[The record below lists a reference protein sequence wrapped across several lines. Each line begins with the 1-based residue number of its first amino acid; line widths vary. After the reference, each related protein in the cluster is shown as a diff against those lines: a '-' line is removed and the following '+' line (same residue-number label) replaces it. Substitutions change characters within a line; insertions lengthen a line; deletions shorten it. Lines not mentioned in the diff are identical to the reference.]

1 VSRRWSLR
9 RRLVASVLALVAVA
23 LGTLACLLYLTLRET
38 LRERFDE
45 DLAEGARAIAAH
57 VEEGPGGRWEV
68 EDDADGHEL
77 PEGLW
82 YRLRSS
88 DGVDLGGSQRL
99 PGPAALAGLAPGVPT
114 TVTLEGGMRGRAL
127 VLSLA
132 PRLDEAVDHP
142 SGRRLEVVVVR
153 PTRELDDTLA
163 TLRAELAGATGLVSV
178 LAALLGGWVVA
189 CSVRHVE
196 ALGRQLDAIDA
207 PGLDRRL
214 SADSLPDELLS
225 TATKVNEL
233 LGRLEASFGRE
244 RRFSEDVAHELRT
257 PLSGLLAITELQ
269 LGRERTAAEH
279 RQALHELHGIARD
292 MLAMVESLLALAR
305 AEAGALAGATRQ
317 VDLKELVDG
326 SYSLL
331 EPAAARRGLR
341 FTNQIVPGTRVRS
354 DAQALRLVTQN
365 LLANAVAYTEPG
377 GWVNARSDPEQGL
390 WLLVA
395 DSGPQLPPGD
405 VERVFQRFVRLDPA
419 RPAGS
424 HHGIGLALV
433 RALCTRLGLSVAAEN
448 EQDGSL
454 AFSVR
459 TPAGARA
466 AS

>member
-1 VSRRWSLR
+1 
-9 RRLVASVLALVAVA
+9 
-23 LGTLACLLYLTLRET
+23 
-38 LRERFDE
+38 
-45 DLAEGARAIAAH
+45 
-57 VEEGPGGRWEV
+57 
-68 EDDADGHEL
+68 
-77 PEGLW
+77 
-82 YRLRSS
+82 
-88 DGVDLGGSQRL
+88 
-99 PGPAALAGLAPGVPT
+99 
-114 TVTLEGGMRGRAL
+114 
-127 VLSLA
+127 
-132 PRLDEAVDHP
+132 
-142 SGRRLEVVVVR
+142 
-153 PTRELDDTLA
+153 
-163 TLRAELAGATGLVSV
+163 
-178 LAALLGGWVVA
+178 
-189 CSVRHVE
+189 
-196 ALGRQLDAIDA
+196 
-207 PGLDRRL
+207 
-214 SADSLPDELLS
+214 
-225 TATKVNEL
+225 
-233 LGRLEASFGRE
+233 
-244 RRFSEDVAHELRT
+244 
-257 PLSGLLAITELQ
+257 
-269 LGRERTAAEH
+269 
-279 RQALHELHGIARD
+279 
-292 MLAMVESLLALAR
+292 VESLLALAR

-390 WLLVA
+390 W
-395 DSGPQLPPGD
+395 
-405 VERVFQRFVRLDPA
+405 RVFQRFVRLDPA

>member
-1 VSRRWSLR
+1 M
-9 RRLVASVLALVAVA
+9 
-23 LGTLACLLYLTLRET
+23 
-38 LRERFDE
+38 
-45 DLAEGARAIAAH
+45 
-57 VEEGPGGRWEV
+57 
-68 EDDADGHEL
+68 
-77 PEGLW
+77 
-82 YRLRSS
+82 
-88 DGVDLGGSQRL
+88 
-99 PGPAALAGLAPGVPT
+99 PT
-114 TVTLEGGMRGRAL
+114 TVTLEGGTRGRAL
-127 VLSLA
+127 ALSLA

-142 SGRRLEVVVVR
+142 SGRRLEVVVAR

-178 LAALLGGWVVA
+178 LAALLGGWGVA
-189 CSVRHVE
+189 RSVRHVE

-214 SADSLPDELLS
+214 SSDALPDELVS

-233 LGRLEASFGRE
+233 LRRLEASFGRE

-269 LGRERTAAEH
+269 LGRDRTAAEH

-305 AEAGALAGATRQ
+305 AEAGALAGATQQ

-331 EPAAARRGLR
+331 EPAAVRRGLR
-341 FTNQIVPGTRVRS
+341 FTNQIIPGTRVRS

-365 LLANAVAYTEPG
+365 LLANAVAHTEPG